1 MGRGGG
7 KGGGWGRWKRRWWYD
22 TLADDTS
29 RSLPKIRTRWELK
42 IFILHYLRITRLSLH
57 FQHASDSVAYP
68 INDSK
73 ARYNLPYQNP
83 RNFTLRTSL

>member
-22 TLADDTS
+22 TLADD
-29 RSLPKIRTRWELK
+29 RSFSQNRTEWELK

-57 FQHASDSVAYP
+57 IQHASDSVAYP

-73 ARYNLPYQNP
+73 ARYNLPYQNS
-83 RNFTLRTSL
+83 RNFCVRLSSP